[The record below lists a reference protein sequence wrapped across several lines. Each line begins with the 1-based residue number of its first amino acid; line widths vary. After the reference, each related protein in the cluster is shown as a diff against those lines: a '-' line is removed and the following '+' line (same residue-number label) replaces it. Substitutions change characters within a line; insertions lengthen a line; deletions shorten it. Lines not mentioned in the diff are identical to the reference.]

1 MLDTALETHQQ
12 HPVRVA
18 RLGQGEAVVLLHGYP
33 ENLQVFSALA
43 PLLSIN
49 KQVVA
54 FDWPGMGY
62 SEAWPGGATPLLMA
76 KHLRQL
82 LDDWQIEKAHLVGQD
97 MGGQPALVFAA
108 EYPERVLSLT
118 VMNSLV
124 SSEAA
129 TSWEITWLRRFGVNR
144 LLLRHFPRLIFWRAL
159 HTFLPRTAALAPTI
173 RQDLWRAFRQAS
185 VRDFIVRM
193 CAGYEAQLP
202 RLPKWYRRVQ
212 CPTLILWAERAKHFP
227 LAHAT
232 YLQTQVPQ
240 AQLVVVRNGTHWMA
254 VAQPGEVA
262 AHIQRFHQS
271 VSNSGHIPAKTAVPP
286 AGPARPA

>member
-1 MLDTALETHQQ
+1 MLNTTLEAHQQ

-33 ENLQVFSALA
+33 ENLQVFSELA
-43 PLLSIN
+43 PLLSVD

-54 FDWPGMGY
+54 FDWPGMGD
-62 SEAWPGGATPLLMA
+62 SEAWSGGATPLLMA
-76 KHLRQL
+76 KRLRQL

-124 SSEAA
+124 SSAAA
-129 TSWEITWLRRFGVNR
+129 TSWEIEWLRRFGVNR
-144 LLLRHFPRLIFWRAL
+144 LLLRHFPRLIFGRAL
-159 HTFLPRTAALAPTI
+159 YTFLPRATGLEPAVRA
-173 RQDLWRAFRQAS
+173 DMWRAFRQAG
-185 VRDFIVRM
+185 VRAFIVRM

-202 RLPKWYRRVQ
+202 RLPQWYRRVQ
-212 CPTLILWAERAKHFP
+212 CPTLLLWAERAKHFP

-232 YLQTQVPQ
+232 YLQTQIPQ
-240 AQLVVVRNGTHWMA
+240 AQLVVVRGGTHWMV
-254 VAQPGEVA
+254 VAQPNEVA
-262 AHIQRFHQS
+262 AHIQRFHRS
-271 VSNSGHIPAKTAVPP
+271 LRN
-286 AGPARPA
+286 